1 MKRILIIRPTAMGDI
16 VMASPMI
23 EVLRRAYPE
32 GHLAWLVDPGL
43 AVLLRDHPGLDEVI
57 PWSKA
62 EWEKLLHGGRWLAL
76 TRAVWRLARELRR
89 RRFDL
94 ALDVQGLARSRL
106 LAWLSGARERIGF
119 TSKEPGGF
127 LLTRLVSRGP
137 DSDRMSSEYR
147 YMMEIL
153 GLDPGTFAP
162 HLAVAE
168 GDRQAA
174 AALLRDAGV
183 VGDYAVLAPFTTRP
197 QKHWFAD
204 RWAVLAARIEKD
216 LGLSPVILG
225 GPGDAA
231 AGEAIAREGGGATRS
246 LAGRSPLAVSVAVV
260 AGATLVV
267 GVDTGLTHMGSAF
280 ARPTVAL
287 FGATCPYRE
296 TPSPLTRVLY
306 HYLPCSPCKRT
317 PTCDGRY
324 DCMVALTVD
333 DVTRAASELLRRGE
347 AAR

>member
-32 GHLAWLVDPGL
+32 GHLAWLADPGL
-43 AVLLRDHPGLDEVI
+43 AVLLRNHPGLDEVI
-57 PWSKA
+57 PWSKG
-62 EWEKLLHGGRWLAL
+62 EWEKLLRGGRWLAL
-76 TRAVWRLARELRR
+76 AGEVRRLARELRR

-94 ALDVQGLARSRL
+94 ALDVQGLARSRF

-119 TSKEPGGF
+119 ESKEPGGF

-153 GLDPGTFAP
+153 GLEPGAFAP

-168 GDRQAA
+168 SDRQSAS
-174 AALLRDAGV
+174 ALLREAGV
-183 VGDYAVLAPFTTRP
+183 VGEYAVLAPFTTRP

-204 RWAVLAARIEKD
+204 RWAELAQRIERE
-216 LGLSPVILG
+216 LGLTPVILG
-225 GPGDAA
+225 GPGDVA
-231 AGEAIAREGGGATRS
+231 AGEAIAQAAGGAPRS
-246 LAGRSPLAVSVAVV
+246 LAGGAPLAVSVAVV
-260 AGATLVV
+260 AGAGLVV

-280 ARPTVAL
+280 ARPTIAL

-296 TPSPLTRVLY
+296 TASPATRVLY
-306 HYLPCSPCKRT
+306 HYLPCSPCKRS

-333 DVTRAASELLRRGE
+333 DVARAASELVSRSEETR
-347 AAR
+347 